1 MHSLEWLLSTEGH
14 ALFVWASYLPALAL
28 LAAEGLLVHAR
39 LRRAR
44 RNAHDVQARELGS

>member
-44 RNAHDVQARELGS
+44 RNAPDALSRELGS